1 MNFPKRKNIQQE
13 SRQLLVIVGSRNPIK
28 ISCTDAGFHQAL
40 SAGFLVEG
48 LNVSS
53 DVDPQPVGDKQTLT
67 GATNRAKN
75 AKTIFPEADFW
86 VGIEG
91 GVDELQ
97 GDMYA
102 FAWVVVLD
110 REGKMGKAK
119 TSTFFLPEAVAKLVR
134 SGVELGEAD
143 DRVFRKENSKQ
154 NEGSVGL
161 LTNGVLVRK
170 EYYQQAVV
178 LALIPFI
185 NEKLYPNKA
194 MSHR

>member
-13 SRQLLVIVGSRNPIK
+13 SRQLLVIVGSRNPVK
-28 ISCTDAGFHQAL
+28 IGCTDAGFHQAL
-40 SAGFLVEG
+40 NTAFLVEG

-53 DVDPQPVGDKQTLT
+53 DVEAQPVGDKQTLT

-75 AKTIFPEADFW
+75 AKSVFPEADYW

-91 GVDELQ
+91 GVDEFQ

-102 FAWVVVLD
+102 YAWVVIID
-110 REGKMGKAK
+110 RDGRVGKAK
-119 TSTFFLPEAVAKLVR
+119 TAAFFLPEAVARLVR

-154 NEGSVGL
+154 NEGSVGI
-161 LTNGVLVRK
+161 LTNGALVRK

-185 NEKLYPNKA
+185 NEKLFPNKA